1 MVDVSAPSPSSAT
14 AAEAPGRQPSGKR
27 RGFESIRDMLL
38 SMALVAVV
46 VLTLFW
52 FVAWQRP
59 EVQGPIRPEVD
70 VTQVFADFR
79 VTEPFPVLEPIGLGG
94 DWSPNSAWFEPAAVT
109 GDVGG
114 ALLHVGYVT
123 PAGSYA
129 EVSQTDGETKA
140 AVAEWVDD
148 AERID
153 SVTIAGRDWAVVQ
166 SPDSGKQ
173 GLVTTIDKGTTVVV
187 TGKANLD
194 ELEELAGSLR

>member
-1 MVDVSAPSPSSAT
+1 
-14 AAEAPGRQPSGKR
+14 
-27 RGFESIRDMLL
+27 MLL

-79 VTEPFPVLEPIGLGG
+79 VTEPFPVLEPTGLGN
-94 DWSPNSAWFEPAAVT
+94 DWSANSAWFEPADVT
-109 GDVGG
+109 GDIGG

-129 EVSQTDGETKA
+129 EVSQTDGSSKA
-140 AVAEWVDD
+140 AVAEWVDG

-153 SVTIAGRDWAVVQ
+153 SVNIAGRDWAVVE
-166 SPDSGKQ
+166 SPESGKQ
-173 GLVTTIDKGTTVVV
+173 ALVTTIDKETTIVV

-194 ELEELAGSLR
+194 ELEDLASSLR